1 MYAKRLPNDRAYF
14 LETLSAGIVATKLPE
29 QEQRK
34 AIASIFRVPE
44 DKRLILSRLF
54 MPDLTKIHDADLRI
68 RAQLRCAGTALAVER
83 FRQVH
88 GRWPNELA
96 EIPKDI
102 LAAVPLDP
110 FDGKALKYVRRAD
123 GVTVYSIGPDE
134 TDDGG
139 TILDGG
145 PNKLPG
151 QDIGFRLYDVNQ
163 RGLPPLPRDEPV
175 GERDEP

>member
-1 MYAKRLPNDRAYF
+1 MAERA
-14 LETLSAGIVATKLPE
+14 
-29 QEQRK
+29 
-34 AIASIFRVPE
+34 
-44 DKRLILSRLF
+44 
-54 MPDLTKIHDADLRI
+54 
-68 RAQLRCAGTALAVER
+68 
-83 FRQVH
+83 
-88 GRWPNELA
+88 GRDS
-96 EIPKDI
+96 KDI

-110 FDGKALKYVRRAD
+110 FDGKPLKYVRRAD
-123 GVTVYSIGPDE
+123 GVTVYSIGLDE